1 MGEIKTWQAM
11 ADTNAERLQRTTGR
25 SVEEWVEAARGAGV
39 DSRAALA
46 AWLKAQGV
54 TGYSLMS
61 VDWAMFGYP
70 DFILRSGDELYEGQ
84 YADRQ
89 ALRPIGDRLLA
100 WALDTDGV
108 EVQMRKTY
116 ISLQTARRK
125 FAQVTPATKSAVDV
139 FLRFARP
146 NDPRAEPARAAKDD
160 PFRWRI
166 RLKTV
171 DDIDDAVLQALT
183 AARDES
189 L

>member
-25 SVEEWVEAARGAGV
+25 SVEEWVQAARGAGV

-54 TGYSLMS
+54 AGYSLMS

-70 DFILRSGDELYEGQ
+70 DFILSSVDELYEGQ
-84 YADRQ
+84 YADRP
-89 ALRPIGDRLLA
+89 ALRPIGDRLLT
-100 WALDTDGV
+100 WALGADGV

-139 FLRFARP
+139 FLRFAHPDDARV
-146 NDPRAEPARAAKDD
+146 EPVRAARDD
-160 PFRWRI
+160 PFQWRV
-166 RLKTV
+166 RLRSV
-171 DDIDDAVLQALT
+171 DEIDDAVLGTLT
-183 AARDES
+183 AARDDS